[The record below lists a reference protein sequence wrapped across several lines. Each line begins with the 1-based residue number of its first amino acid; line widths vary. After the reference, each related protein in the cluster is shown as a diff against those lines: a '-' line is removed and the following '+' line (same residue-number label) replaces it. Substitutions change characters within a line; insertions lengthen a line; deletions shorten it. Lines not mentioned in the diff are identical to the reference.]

1 MNKLVL
7 HTGVTISLSE
17 LDTDLNYFD
26 ENYMTLKGKYN
37 LNTNEIYEVLA
48 HLYNKKRRSG

>member
-37 LNTNEIYEVLA
+37 LSTNEIYEVLA
-48 HLYNKKRRSG
+48 HLYNKKRRIS